1 MNDDGVAGWADEIER
16 VVEATRFDAG
26 RVRVFESCGST
37 QDPARDLGVGSVV
50 TTGLQT
56 EGRGRLG
63 RSWIDTEGRGIAV
76 SLGLELVDPAVLSVA
91 AGLAVLTVLR
101 GVCRP
106 EHAGRIGLKFP
117 NDVVDRESGRKFAG
131 ILVEADPSVAIL
143 GIGINVRTPSR
154 PVASPAIAIDELV
167 AEDRTPERL
176 PLLLELLRQIDR
188 LLDLRIDE
196 LRFRYEREHIPT
208 GREVRIESNG
218 ARYEGR
224 LESLDPFGVL
234 LLRESGT
241 GRVRE
246 FAASQVRLERW

>member
-63 RSWIDTEGRGIAV
+63 RSWIDAEGRGIAV
-76 SLGLELVDPAVLSVA
+76 SLGLEPVDPALLSVA
-91 AGLAVLTVLR
+91 AGLAVLDVLR

-106 EHAGRIGLKFP
+106 EVTGRIGLKFP

-131 ILVEADPSVAIL
+131 MLVEADPSVAIL
-143 GIGINVRTPSR
+143 GIGINIRTPSR
-154 PVASPAIAIDELV
+154 PSPTPAMAIDELV

-176 PLLLELLRQIDR
+176 PILLELLVQIDR
-188 LLDLRIDE
+188 LLDLGTDE
-196 LRFRYEREHIPT
+196 LRSRYEQEHIPT
-208 GREVRIESNG
+208 GCEVQIESNG
-218 ARYEGR
+218 ARYDGR
-224 LESLDPFGVL
+224 LESLDPFGVV

-241 GRVRE
+241 ARVRE
-246 FAASQVRLERW
+246 FVASQVRLERW